1 MGNTQ
6 NYDFNKKP
14 RQIGVFYYL
23 MIPKSLGSV
32 AFM

>member
-14 RQIGVFYYL
+14 RIFGVFYYL
-23 MIPKSLGSV
+23 MIPKSRGSV
-32 AFM
+32 AFI